1 MDIFNGGSSLNEYK
15 AYRAQQEALKLNIDN
30 VSKLVATAV
39 KKYHHEA
46 ETAKQQYESLQS
58 SIELTEENLKLYQK
72 SFKEGLA
79 TSIEVID
86 AELALEKVN
95 LDQLKAIYEYNVAYA
110 KLVDICNL
118 SKHLI
123 NIEILGA
130 NDDEE

>member
-1 MDIFNGGSSLNEYK
+1 MYK
-15 AYRAQQEALKLNIDN
+15 
-30 VSKLVATAV
+30 
-39 KKYHHEA
+39 
-46 ETAKQQYESLQS
+46 
-58 SIELTEENLKLYQK
+58 K
-72 SFKEGLA
+72 SFEEGLA

-118 SKHLI
+118 SKNLI
-123 NIEILGA
+123 NIDILGDS